1 MFKKAFFICSLVF
14 SLVPLSNIVKADTNN
29 VSMEKITERLY
40 LVTYQQPFMTHSI
53 VLDADGGLL
62 LADTG
67 FASTADELKNLV
79 QSRFNKKVL
88 YIVNTHNHADHIG
101 GNAAFPEAV
110 VIAHENTSERLA
122 GYFHLPRLTGNGQP
136 NLSFSDRMDLYI
148 AGIKVELRFLPGGPS
163 DGDISVYFPSEGV
176 MWLADAIAPDNYT
189 YCDIRANG
197 NPLGQIENLQKY
209 MADYPDNTRYFF
221 GHGRELNKQDINLY
235 YTDFM
240 KIYDIASKAV
250 KAGKSVKEISESP
263 EITAYDKYA
272 KIFPTLKGI
281 WLRAVESSLKPKT
294 VLPSVCEPMTKAI
307 VDSGIEKAIQL
318 YHKLKSEAPDK
329 YDFSEGQLN
338 TLGYNLIYRNMLQEA
353 LAVLKLNAELFPDSS
368 NVFDSLGEI
377 QMMLGKDNDAVQ
389 SYKKSLELN
398 PENQNAEQKISEI
411 QNKKK

>member
-1 MFKKAFFICSLVF
+1 MYKKAVFICSLVF
-14 SLVPLSNIVKADTNN
+14 SLVLLSNIVKADTNN
-29 VSMEKITERLY
+29 VSMEKVTERLY
-40 LVTYQQPFMTHSI
+40 LITYQQPFMTHSM
-53 VLDADGGLL
+53 VLDTDEGLL

-67 FASTADELKNLV
+67 FASTAEEFKNLI

-101 GNAAFPEAV
+101 GNAMFPNAV

-136 NLSFSDRMDLYI
+136 NLAFSDRMDLYI
-148 AGIKVELRFLPGGPS
+148 AGMNVELLYMPGAPT
-163 DGDISVYFPSEGV
+163 DGDITVYFPSEGV
-176 MWLADAIAPDNYT
+176 IWLADAIAPDNYT

-197 NPLGQIENLQKY
+197 DPLGEIENLQKY

-221 GHGRELNKQDINLY
+221 GHGRELNKQDIKLY

-240 KIYDIASKAV
+240 KIYDITSKAI

-263 EITAYDKYA
+263 EITEYDKYA

-294 VLPSVCEPMTKAI
+294 VLPSVCEPMTQAI
-307 VDSGIEKAIQL
+307 VDGGMEKALEL
-318 YHKLKSEAPDK
+318 YYKLKSEAPDK

-338 TLGYNLIYRNMLQEA
+338 TLGYHLMYLNMLQEA
-353 LAVLKLNAELFPDSS
+353 LTVLKLNAEFFPDSS
-368 NVFDSLGEI
+368 NVYDSLGEI
-377 QMMLGKDNDAVQ
+377 QMMLGKDDDAIQ
-389 SYKKSLELN
+389 SYKKSFELN
-398 PENQNAEQKISEI
+398 PENQNATQKISEI
-411 QNKKK
+411 QSKKK